1 MQEVIIV
8 IHLLLAI
15 AIVIL
20 VLLQRSEGGA
30 LGMGGGGGGGGGMG
44 GFLTGRE
51 AANILTRATAVLA
64 AGFMITSLV
73 LTILANPSGD
83 KRIVEEVDRTA
94 PAASAASEDADSSKP
109 RVPDSN

>member
-1 MQEVIIV
+1 MQEVVIV

-30 LGMGGGGGGGGGMG
+30 LGMGGGGGGGGMG

-64 AGFMITSLV
+64 AAFMVTSLV

-83 KRIVEEVDRTA
+83 KRIVEEVDR
-94 PAASAASEDADSSKP
+94 AAQVTPQETDSSKP
-109 RVPDSN
+109 SVPDSN